1 LRQLDLGDDTAAA
14 DLGADKVTRVA
25 RSTMLSH
32 MSDTT
37 IIAER
42 DGKGRFL
49 TGGKPGPGRKKGSRN
64 RHTENFLAAFADD
77 FEKHGAS
84 VIEQVRVEKPDVYLR
99 IACDLL
105 PRNLEIE
112 ASVDILHDVSSTL
125 EAFHKLTDMLGAEP
139 KLGVRQMRKLVIDHD
154 PSR

>member
-1 LRQLDLGDDTAAA
+1 
-14 DLGADKVTRVA
+14 
-25 RSTMLSH
+25 MLFH
-32 MSDTT
+32 MSDTTIDTT

-84 VIEQVRVEKPDVYLR
+84 VIEQVRVEKPDAYLR
-99 IACDLL
+99 IAADLL
-105 PRNLEIE
+105 PRNLDVHT
-112 ASVDILHDVSSTL
+112 SVDVGVDVTNV
-125 EAFHKLTDMLGAEP
+125 LGSFRAAIAA
-139 KLGVRQMRKLVIDHD
+139 LGNPMPTRLPNVRVINGK
-154 PSR
+154 S